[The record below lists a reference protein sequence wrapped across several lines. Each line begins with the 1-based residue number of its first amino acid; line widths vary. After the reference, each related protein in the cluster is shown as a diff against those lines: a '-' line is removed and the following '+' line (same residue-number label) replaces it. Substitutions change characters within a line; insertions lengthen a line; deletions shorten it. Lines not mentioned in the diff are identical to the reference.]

1 MSTAREKMQYD
12 IVIVGGGPSGLA
24 TAIHLK
30 RLCQQ
35 NNLELSVCILE
46 KGATIGAHILSGAV
60 FEPDC
65 LDKLIPDWQS
75 KNAPVKTKVTKDEF
89 YYFTKNKKI
98 KLPTPKTFHNH
109 GNYIISLSNLCQWLA
124 TEAQELG
131 VEIYPGFAASDVII
145 TNNQVLGV
153 ITNDIGIA
161 KDGSK
166 SDQYQAGIEIHA
178 KQTILAEGCRGSIS
192 KQVIKHFG
200 LDNNCCPQTYGL
212 GIKEIWQIDKK
223 YHQEGLVM
231 HSIGW
236 PLDNNTYGGSFI
248 YYLEN
253 NKIAYGFVV
262 GLDYTNPYLSPFQE
276 AQRFKLHPA
285 IRPMFE
291 SGERIYY
298 GAKSLTEGGF
308 QSLPKLTFPGGLIV
322 GDAAGFLNVA
332 KIKGSHN
339 AIKSGMIAAEAI
351 IEKITTQNS
360 SSADT
365 FNQELTNYS
374 VNIKKSDIIRE
385 LYKVRNI
392 RPSFKYGLFGGLAY
406 SALDNYIL
414 QGKAPWT
421 FKHQSDHESL
431 LPIANPKV
439 NIINYPKP
447 DNKITFDR
455 LSSVFLSNTHHN
467 ENQPSHLKLIDN
479 NIPVNTNLKIY
490 GGPEQYYCP
499 AGVYEYL
506 SKINAEGQEEKYL
519 QINAQNCVHCKTCD
533 IKDPKQNINWQPP
546 EGGGGPCYT
555 DM

>member
-1 MSTAREKMQYD
+1 MNTAREKMYYD

-30 RLCQQ
+30 SLSLQ
-35 NNLELSVCILE
+35 NNTPLSVCIIE

-60 FEPDC
+60 FEADC

-75 KNAPVKTKVTKDEF
+75 QNAPVKTKVTKDEF
-89 YYFTKNKKI
+89 YYFTKNNRI
-98 KLPTPKTFHNH
+98 KLPTPKTFNNH
-109 GNYIISLSNLCQWLA
+109 GNYIISLSNLCKWLA
-124 TEAQELG
+124 EKAQDLG
-131 VEIYPGFAASDVII
+131 VEIYPGFAASDIIIQDDKVLGII
-145 TNNQVLGV
+145 TN
-153 ITNDIGIA
+153 DSGIA

-166 SDQYQAGIEIHA
+166 TDLYQSGIEIYA

-192 KQVIKHFG
+192 KKIIQYFA
-200 LDNNCCPQTYGL
+200 LDKNSCPQTYGL
-212 GIKEIWQIDKK
+212 GIKEIWQIDPKH
-223 YHQEGLVM
+223 HQEGLVM
-231 HSIGW
+231 HSLGW
-236 PLDNNTYGGSFI
+236 PLDKQTYGGSFI
-248 YYLEN
+248 YHLAD

-262 GLDYTNPYLSPFQE
+262 GLDYKNPYLSPFQE
-276 AQRFKLHPA
+276 AQRFKLHPSL
-285 IRPMFE
+285 RPMFE
-291 SGERIYY
+291 SGKRIYY
-298 GAKSLTEGGF
+298 GAKSLTEGGL

-351 IEKITTQNS
+351 IETLKTNKDILT
-360 SSADT
+360 
-365 FNQELTNYS
+365 ECTNYS
-374 VNIKKSDIIRE
+374 EKIKKSDILKE
-385 LYKVRNI
+385 LYYIRNI

-406 SALDNYIL
+406 SAFDNYIL

-421 FKHQSDHESL
+421 FKHQPDHNSL
-431 LPIANPKV
+431 LEISNPKAH
-439 NIINYPKP
+439 IINYSKP

-467 ENQPSHLKLIDN
+467 ENQPSHLKIIDQH
-479 NIPVNTNLKIY
+479 IPVNINFKLY

-506 SKINAEGQEEKYL
+506 SRKNSDGQEEKYL

-533 IKDPKQNINWQPP
+533 IKDPKQNINWYPP
-546 EGGGGPCYT
+546 EGGGGPNYS